1 MKTRGIRVTR
11 LVRPLVDV
19 FANFYWREQPKPKP
33 RKKKK
38 K

>member
-11 LVRPLVDV
+11 LVTPLCDP
-19 FANFYWREQPKPKP
+19 FAGAYWREQTKPKP

>member
-11 LVRPLVDV
+11 LVTQLCDP
-19 FANFYWREQPKPKP
+19 FANVFWREQPKPKP

>member
-1 MKTRGIRVTR
+1 MLDRFLYNFFSKWDDI
-11 LVRPLVDV
+11 LYWI
-19 FANFYWREQPKPKP
+19 ANLYPKPKP